1 MASRGRRAARQAK
14 GRWQEVVRRATG
26 TNTGGFPW
34 LGVDANG
41 AQVDIGWISI
51 YEVRDGKI
59 TARRAIN
66 DGFALL
72 GQLGAWA
79 PPQMG

>member
-1 MASRGRRAARQAK
+1 M
-14 GRWQEVVRRATG
+14 
-26 TNTGGFPW
+26 
-34 LGVDANG
+34 DANG